1 MKVPTLTGP
10 RTSAPNT
17 TSSYSSL
24 SADPAAF
31 GAGLFQATAA
41 LGAKL
46 QEREDKTQ
54 RFTALTNFSDFETQM
69 AHQLEEEK
77 RAAPANGSGFAQSVE
92 GSYDKFAADFLQ
104 KQVPPQLREE
114 FAARIAQS
122 KQGIIGNALDFQ
134 YKAGDAFFR
143 QGISKVYEQGRNALD
158 PRLGGDPS
166 QLEAWKAKAYEQ
178 IDASDLNPVEKEEL
192 RQKVTQGLEGV
203 GYRAAVAKE
212 ATTYGGQGAAGAA
225 SIIMKEE
232 GFRETPYWDVNAYR
246 IGYGSDTI
254 TLPDGSYH
262 KVQQGERIT
271 KADADR
277 DLARRMKEFQT
288 TAAEQVGV
296 DNWNALPGNVQS
308 ALTSVAYN
316 YGNLPSTVVKA
327 VQSGDTEAIA
337 KSVSGLSANKE
348 RRAREA
354 AIIRG
359 EATPGSAVDM
369 NPAFSSVPYED
380 RIALRDDAFRDAAA
394 QANAQAKA
402 TKAAYQS
409 DVNNMLT
416 SIHDGVAG
424 QSDIDSFRQSHPA
437 MDYDDITKMD
447 TALKNYT
454 AGLGLAASGF
464 DKMQRGLTFD
474 PTNTDDKKR
483 ANAMVGKDGLAKLDA
498 GDNQYVENSL
508 VPMVTSIGMVPP
520 DVSGMLTGMIRS
532 DNRTKALFALDTL
545 SQLQDADPRAF
556 NTSVSTDT
564 ANDVAIYRMN
574 RRSSMS
580 QDDLM
585 KQINPGM
592 TAEERNARAALTKE
606 AKDILGSS
614 DHGVK
619 TLNTLVS
626 GFVKSFN
633 SYNPFATATSV
644 GNIPWAAQQL
654 AADYQTAFTQNY
666 ARVGDMDKAS
676 ALAVEQ
682 LKKTWQ
688 VTQVG
693 VPTLMKNPPEQ
704 IYKPYNDSYDYIK
717 DEIKQHYKLFNGEDF
732 QLISDD
738 NTANEVEAWKQRKID
753 TANEVEAWNQEKID
767 HPPSYRIA
775 AYKDGVWRELPGRMW
790 FKPSDEVVQRDKQLF
805 DMRQRAAVVSRRL
818 VELGQN
824 IQAAKMGDVMI
835 DPDEQAEFDALRQ
848 EYVTLRQT
856 LGKTNPDRVARK
868 KAATA
873 AELGDIAGGLVGAG
887 N

>member
-17 TSSYSSL
+17 TSSYSGL
-24 SADPAAF
+24 SADPSAF

-212 ATTYGGQGAAGAA
+212 ATTYGGEGAAGAA
-225 SIIMKEE
+225 NIIMKEE
-232 GFRETPYWDVNAYR
+232 GFRETPYWDTNAYR
-246 IGYGSDTI
+246 VGYGSDTV
-254 TLPDGSYH
+254 TMPDGSYH
-262 KVQQGERIT
+262 KVQKGERIT

-277 DLARRMKEFQT
+277 DLARRMKEFQSV
-288 TAAEQVGV
+288 AAKQVGV
-296 DNWNALPGNVQS
+296 SNWNALPGNVQS

-316 YGNLPSTVVKA
+316 YGNLPPPVVKA

-337 KSVSGLSANKE
+337 QSVSELSANKQ

-359 EATPGSAVDM
+359 EATPGSSVDM

-380 RIALRDDAFRDAAA
+380 RIALRNDALRDAAA
-394 QANAQAKA
+394 QVNAQTKA

-409 DVNNMLT
+409 DVNSMLT

-424 QSDIDSFRQSHPA
+424 QFDIDSFRQSHPA

-474 PTNTDDKKR
+474 PTDTDDKKR
-483 ANAMVGKDGLAKLDA
+483 ANAMVGKEGLAALD
-498 GDNQYVENSL
+498 GNSQQYVSDSL
-508 VPMVTSIGMVPP
+508 VPMVTSIGMIPP

-532 DNRTKALFALDTL
+532 NSQSKAIFALDTL
-545 SQLQDADPRAF
+545 AQLQDADPRAF
-556 NTSVSTDT
+556 NAGVSDDT
-564 ANDVAIYRMN
+564 ARDVALYRMN
-574 RRSSMS
+574 RRTMS
-580 QDDLM
+580 TDDLM
-585 KQINPGM
+585 KQINPGV
-592 TAEERNARAALTKE
+592 TAEERNARTSLTKE
-606 AKDILGSS
+606 AQNILGS
-614 DHGVK
+614 HQNGIA
-619 TLNTLVS
+619 TLTTLVQK
-626 GFVKSFN
+626 FVG
-633 SYNPFATATSV
+633 SYDTWWNPFSAATSS
-644 GNIPWAAQQL
+644 GNIPWAAQGL
-654 AADYQTAFTQNY
+654 AADYQTAFTNNY
-666 ARVGDMDKAS
+666 ARTGDIDKAT
-676 ALAVEQ
+676 ALTQEQ
-682 LKKTWQ
+682 LQKNWR
-688 VTQVG
+688 VTEIG
-693 VPTLMKNPPEQ
+693 VPTLMKNPPETV
-704 IYKPYNDSYDYIK
+704 YKPYNDSYDYISN
-717 DEIKQHYKLFNGEDF
+717 DIKQTYKLFNGEQF
-732 QLISDD
+732 QIIADD
-738 NTANEVEAWKQRKID
+738 TTDAEVEAAKQGSS
-753 TANEVEAWNQEKID
+753 AD
-767 HPPSYRIA
+767 HPPSYRVA
-775 AYKDGVWRELPGRMW
+775 SVKDGVWRELPGRMW
-790 FKPSDEVVQRDKQLF
+790 FKVPEDVKAVDEARTE
-805 DMRQRAAVVSRRL
+805 MRQRAAIVSRRL
-818 VELGQN
+818 VELGKN
-824 IQAAKMGDVMI
+824 IQAARMGDVMI
-835 DPDEQAEFDALRQ
+835 DPAEQAEFDSLRQ
-848 EYVTLRQT
+848 EYVTLRQN
-856 LGKTNPDRVARK
+856 LGTTNPDRVGRK
-868 KAATA
+868 KAAAA
-873 AELGDIAGGLVGAG
+873 AELGDIAGGLVGAPD
-887 N
+887 